1 MTESS
6 NTKAKRLFIA
16 SDHAGFAFKEKIKES
31 MPQFE
36 WVDLGPKNDERVD
49 YPDFADQ
56 LAKRI
61 RSEGGQ
67 GVLICGSGQGMAM
80 RANRHPGVR
89 AALAWNE
96 DSARLSREH
105 NDANVICFGA
115 RLLPLETVQRLIEV
129 FTSTPFEGGRHV
141 ARVEKLDRSV

>member
-1 MTESS
+1 MTENA
-6 NTKAKRLFIA
+6 NTKKRLFIA
-16 SDHAGFAFKEKIKES
+16 SDHAGFEFKKKLVEL

-36 WVDLGPKNDERVD
+36 WVDLGPTNGDRVD
-49 YPDFADQ
+49 YPDYADA

-61 RSEGGQ
+61 RAEGGQ

-115 RLLPLETVQRLIEV
+115 RLLPLETVKHLIEIFV
-129 FTSTPFEGGRHV
+129 STPFEGGRHV
-141 ARVEKLDRSV
+141 ALVEKLDREV